1 MESFAAISGAGIKS
15 ANALKNS
22 EAIYDGDVVA
32 GSGIGNLGGKEKR
45 ASEGAAE
52 AIEKVEYG
60 EQYTKVNL
68 KIADTLLNI
77 IPEEWDKVLV
87 YSEVREEYERMYF
100 YYYPKDELKPIYSL
114 DIVDYFNVNEELLE
128 EKEMKLYKYFRELW
142 NEFKNQE
149 QEQWT
154 YLTFILNSKGKMN
167 IDYNYD
173 NVSEISPVDKQ
184 NKWMKKYLS

>member
-100 YYYPKDELKPIYSL
+100 YYYPKDELKPI
-114 DIVDYFNVNEELLE
+114 
-128 EKEMKLYKYFRELW
+128 
-142 NEFKNQE
+142 
-149 QEQWT
+149 
-154 YLTFILNSKGKMN
+154 
-167 IDYNYD
+167 
-173 NVSEISPVDKQ
+173 
-184 NKWMKKYLS
+184 